1 MVASDR
7 RDVWWTNREDEVTRT
22 ELVGW
27 TGTRI
32 RELQR
37 STRREISETVRRQEC
52 VREKQK
58 EQLNS
63 LDEADFVRDVEKSA
77 YHHLS
82 HNETLQHRIT
92 EKF

>member
-1 MVASDR
+1 MDKH
-7 RDVWWTNREDEVTRT
+7 EVTRT

-63 LDEADFVRDVEKSA
+63 LDEADFVRDVDKSS
-77 YHHLS
+77 YLIEIGGDKPCYQQLFCWLHLS
-82 HNETLQHRIT
+82 L
-92 EKF
+92 